1 MTVSTE
7 VDHNDYTGNGA
18 TTNFDYTFRVFKKTD
33 LVVSVLDLDNNL
45 TVLTLDTDYTV
56 TGAGGYNGG
65 KVILSAPLGNGWKIS
80 ISRNLPLTQDTDL
93 RNQGS
98 FFPEVHEDAFDKL
111 TMLIQ
116 QVWSRFTLALR
127 KPSILANWY
136 DAMGNYIRNLRDP
149 SQPQDA
155 ANKRYV
161 DSIGAGNT
169 SYIDS
174 LFRRTLRVPENYVD
188 QLPGEALRA
197 NKLLAF
203 DSAGKPIAILPESG
217 SASDVLIQL
226 ANQGD
231 KKVGSTYGGTVYSD
245 YKPSIYQKSGQFSTG
260 YLITEAHQT
269 LYYAPTGNWYR
280 YLGTIPSG
288 GLVVAPNSSPDSN
301 WENVDTQQIISL
313 RKLNE
318 LSTQSIAGYIGV
330 NIDMPVSVK
339 DSDNQGVKIG
349 SGVSLVNM
357 MPSQNPVK
365 TNRLQSAIRL
375 DGNDIVIKGVRGS
388 GSADSTNTQTSEFIT
403 SRMASVVDGKTI
415 KNLNVS
421 DVFVEGFTTGIAVS
435 GIDGAIFNNI
445 YGRNL
450 RFSPTGLNSAGGY
463 LFVFGGGT
471 SKNINIS
478 NVYHKLI
485 AGADRHTL
493 YISAMNAEVGWENVV
508 CSNITCDW
516 SENSINNKA
525 PNGVPF
531 AMNPIHVRT
540 GNNLA
545 INNYTVRG
553 YCGPIVA
560 LENQYGPITNVTMSN
575 MVAAD
580 LRSYQNGVLT
590 DTGTID
596 IGFGGYS
603 FRNQHITIT
612 DCVTK
617 IARGTDNSGS
627 KMPVGSDIGVV
638 GANADF
644 ISISNCQFSMESG
657 YAVKLTSCNDVIID
671 NIIDNL
677 IDTTS
682 GLNSIYLDN
691 CSRVTIGNIRSN
703 RQPSLT
709 KERVYT
715 LTDTCS
721 EITCRFPRRI
731 GLTVSGGVVTI
742 NDDRWNMLSGT
753 PVISGSLIN
762 VALKGHV
769 SANGKRT
776 ATIENVTL
784 SNVKA
789 VRVSDADS
797 TTLRIGFWDVGTNA
811 QAPISAVN
819 NAFYIEF
826 VS

>member
-1 MTVSTE
+1 MDDAGGSTTVQGAL
-7 VDHNDYTGNGA
+7 NLKA
-18 TTNFDYTFRVFKKTD
+18 TTA
-33 LVVSVLDLDNNL
+33 SL
-45 TVLTLDTDYTV
+45 TST
-56 TGAGGYNGG
+56 
-65 KVILSAPLGNGWKIS
+65 
-80 ISRNLPLTQDTDL
+80 
-93 RNQGS
+93 
-98 FFPEVHEDAFDKL
+98 
-111 TMLIQ
+111 
-116 QVWSRFTLALR
+116 
-127 KPSILANWY
+127 
-136 DAMGNYIRNLRDP
+136 
-149 SQPQDA
+149 DA
-155 ANKRYV
+155 ANRAWTNENFV
-161 DSIGAGNT
+161 DST
-169 SYIDS
+169 YK
-174 LFRRTLRVPENYVD
+174 
-188 QLPGEALRA
+188 
-197 NKLLAF
+197 KL
-203 DSAGKPIAILPESG
+203 
-217 SASDVLIQL
+217 Q
-226 ANQGD
+226 
-231 KKVGSTYGGTVYSD
+231 
-245 YKPSIYQKSGQFSTG
+245 
-260 YLITEAHQT
+260 
-269 LYYAPTGNWYR
+269 TGNFATGFTITSQFQVVLYPTDGFWYR
-280 YLGTIPSG
+280 YLGSISG
-288 GLVVAPNSSPDSN
+288 GGLTLSAGSSPDSN
-301 WENVDTQQIISL
+301 WENVNKQQIVSL
-313 RKLNE
+313 RKLNV
-318 LSTQSIAGYIGV
+318 LSTASIAGYSGV
-330 NIDMPVSVK
+330 NIDTTINVT
-339 DSDNQGVKIG
+339 DSDSQGVKIG

-403 SRMASVVDGKTI
+403 SRMASVVDGKII

-553 YCGPIVA
+553 YCGPIVV

-612 DCVTK
+612 DCVTN

-671 NIIDNL
+671 NINDRL

-703 RQPSLT
+703 RQPSST

-742 NDDRWNMLSGT
+742 NDDRWDMLSGT